1 MAAEGER
8 RNRTI
13 DRLRERKERHKQ
25 RSRLYRVL
33 VALGGVLLIVLGLS
47 LSLPGVPGPGLVIVA
62 VGLGLLALEF
72 DRAERV
78 LARLLK
84 RIDDAAERAERAS
97 PLQRTLGVVAIV
109 AAFAGVVAAFVL
121 WDVPLLPG

>member
-1 MAAEGER
+1 MTDRAEKR
-8 RNRTI
+8 RQRLE
-13 DRLRERKERHKQ
+13 RLRERRERHKQ
-25 RSRLYRVL
+25 RH
-33 VALGGVLLIVLGLS
+33 LGVRIGVGLFGVLLVIAGLL
-47 LSLPGVPGPGLVIVA
+47 LSLPGVPGPGLVL
-62 VGLGLLALEF
+62 VGVGVGVLALEF